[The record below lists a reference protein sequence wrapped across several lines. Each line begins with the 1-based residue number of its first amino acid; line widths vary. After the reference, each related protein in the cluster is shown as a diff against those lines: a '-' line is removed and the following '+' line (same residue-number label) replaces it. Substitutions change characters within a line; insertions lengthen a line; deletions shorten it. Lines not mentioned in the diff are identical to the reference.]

1 MMRLS
6 TMLPLLNRLFSG
18 KISMVAL
25 SAGVTAYERGDRPTA
40 RRLLAIASS
49 AAPRDVALHERA
61 AAAAL
66 QAGDHRMTVDLLTSA
81 LRTQPN
87 NVHFQLRAALA
98 ECNLGDEQAAARRC
112 EKAIAE
118 IDEDPSPLLGLLSQ
132 LRMPGPRRIEL
143 LSAIHNWQRPRTYVE
158 IGVAQG
164 DSLRLVPPGTQA
176 IGVDP
181 EPHVTYPLPSTTTIF
196 AEKSDDFFAQRDLR
210 ALLGGAPVTLAF
222 IDGMHLFEF
231 ALRDFINVERHCSP
245 ESTILFDDCLPM
257 ERRSAER
264 ERKTEFWS
272 GDVWR
277 VIPALKK
284 YRPDLRIHTVTAAPT
299 GLCIVRG
306 LDPSSRVLSDNYDAI
321 VKECLALDYSVLET
335 DRSAF
340 FNLFPNDW
348 ERIKGLL
355 Q

>member
-1 MMRLS
+1 M
-6 TMLPLLNRLFSG
+6 MLPLLNRLFSG

-25 SAGVTAYERGDRPTA
+25 SAGVAAYERGDRPTA
-40 RRLLAIASS
+40 RRLVAIASS
-49 AAPRDVALHERA
+49 AAPRDAALHERA
-61 AAAAL
+61 AAAAS
-66 QAGDHRMTVDLLTSA
+66 QAGDHRMTVDLLSNA
-81 LRTQPN
+81 LRADPQ
-87 NVHFQLRAALA
+87 NVEFQLRAALA

-118 IDEDPSPLLGLLSQ
+118 SGDKDPSSLMGLLSQ
-132 LRMPGPRRIEL
+132 LRLPGPRRIEL

-164 DSLRLVPPGTQA
+164 DSIRLVPPGTRA

-181 EPHVTYPLPSTTTIF
+181 EPAIAHPLPSTTTIY
-196 AEKSDDFFAQRDLR
+196 AEKSDDFFAQHDLR
-210 ALLGGAPVTLAF
+210 ALLGGAPVALAF
-222 IDGMHLFEF
+222 IDGMHLFEY
-231 ALRDFINVERHCSP
+231 ALRDFINLERHCTP
-245 ESTILFDDCLPM
+245 ESTILLDDCLPL

-264 ERKTEFWS
+264 ERKTAFWS

-284 YRPDLRIHTVTAAPT
+284 YRPDLRIHTVATAPT
-299 GLCIVRG
+299 GLSIVRG
-306 LDPSSRVLSDNYDAI
+306 LDPSSRVLPDNYDAI
-321 VKECLALDYSVLET
+321 VRECLALDYRVVDA
-335 DRSAF
+335 DRAAF

-348 ERIKGLL
+348 ERVKGLL